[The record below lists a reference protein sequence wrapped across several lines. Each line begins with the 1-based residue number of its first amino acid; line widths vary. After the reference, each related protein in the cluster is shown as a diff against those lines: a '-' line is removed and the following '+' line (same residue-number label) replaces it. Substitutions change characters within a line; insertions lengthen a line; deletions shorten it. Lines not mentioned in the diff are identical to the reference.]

1 MYFNRHFYG
10 IIFWRRENRFS
21 RNKFLESRKALIF
34 AMRRCMTAV
43 LLFLAMIFILSG
55 CGAQREEPLKNAY
68 EYEKVRLVMT
78 ANGTDMGIETLT
90 ARRFAELVDKE
101 SGGNVQIE
109 FYPNDE
115 LTGGNTN
122 EAVRSL
128 SEGSVDMGAYVS
140 GTMSLLDSRL
150 EVATIPWSFSSYQ
163 EARKVIDETGG
174 EFYAKVLADYGLIY
188 LGSTHNAM
196 RQLSNNRNPVRTP
209 VDLRDMKI
217 RVLGGDIYRM
227 FFSALDAKPVPLGWS
242 ELNIAIRQ
250 GVIEGQEN
258 GFFLMQSGHL
268 NEIQKYMTV
277 WNYLYENYL
286 FVINRKTFD
295 RLEPK
300 TQVLIREKML
310 EACEWSRDYLEAEE
324 EQIRKQFVADGLK
337 IIELSPK
344 ELELF
349 KELVRPLREELK
361 AKYGAEACKAFR
373 IDMEKKF

>member
-1 MYFNRHFYG
+1 
-10 IIFWRRENRFS
+10 
-21 RNKFLESRKALIF
+21 
-34 AMRRCMTAV
+34 MRRCVTAV
-43 LLFLAMIFILSG
+43 LLFLAMLFILSG
-55 CGAQREEPLKNAY
+55 CGEQPEPYQKNAD

-90 ARRFAELVDKE
+90 ARRFAELVNDA
-101 SGGNVQIE
+101 SGGNVRIE

-150 EVATIPWSFSSYQ
+150 EVATIPWSFSSYR

-258 GFFLMQSGHL
+258 GFFLMRSGRL

-324 EQIRKQFVADGLK
+324 EKIRKQFAADGLK

-349 KELVRPLREELK
+349 KEQVRPLREELK

-373 IDMEKKF
+373 IDMEKNF